1 MSQFA
6 NLFFKKTP
14 YDLQELT
21 KILDASYSDS
31 FTIDDEIKKESFSP
45 SVIGYGSGT
54 CPRRWVL
61 AFRGGPWYQ
70 EHSSQSVDNME
81 AGTDA
86 HARIQANFQNSDLK
100 VSIEKELLVKD
111 PPVRGFIDAIIEDFN
126 GVNLVVEIK
135 TTRTEAWTSR
145 RAKNKGPAYQ
155 VLQLLLYL
163 YFLGEKY
170 GVLLYEDKNDH
181 QKLLIPVEMTDKNK
195 MAVEKVVDWMRLVHK
210 TYVEDKLP
218 TIPFKSNSKICKECP
233 LQKWCYSQPKGDI
246 DLEVLKYEDD
256 LD

>member
-6 NLFFKKTP
+6 NLYYKRTP
-14 YDLQELT
+14 YDLNQLT

-31 FTIDDEIKKESFSP
+31 FTIDEEIRKESFSP

-61 AFRGGPWYQ
+61 AFRGGDWYQ

-86 HARIQANFQNSDLK
+86 HARIQGNLQNSNLK
-100 VSIEKELLVKD
+100 VVIEQELLVKD
-111 PPVRGFIDAIIEDFN
+111 PPVRGFIDVIIEDFN
-126 GVNLVVEIK
+126 GFNLVIEIK
-135 TTRTEAWTSR
+135 TTRTEAWVSR

-170 GVLLYEDKNDH
+170 GLLLYEDKNDH

-195 MAVEKVVDWMRLVHK
+195 KAVENVVEWMRIVYQAYK
-210 TYVEDKLP
+210 DDKLP
-218 TIPFKSNSKICKECP
+218 KNPFRSNSKICKECP
-233 LQKWCYSQPKGDI
+233 LQKWCYSQPEGDI
-246 DLEVLKYEDD
+246 DIEVLKYEDD

>member
-6 NLFFKKTP
+6 NLYFKKTA
-14 YDLQELT
+14 YDLDGLA

-31 FTIDDEIKKESFSP
+31 FKIDDDIKKENFSP

-70 EHSSQSVDNME
+70 EHSSKSVDNMQ

-86 HARIQANFQNSDLK
+86 HARIQANLQNSDLE
-100 VSIEKELLVKD
+100 VVIEQELLVED
-111 PPVRGFIDAIIEDFN
+111 PPIKGYIDVIIKNYNGF
-126 GVNLVVEIK
+126 NLVIEIK
-135 TTRTEAWTSR
+135 TTRTEAWSAR

-163 YFLGEKY
+163 YFLGEQY
-170 GVLLYEDKNDH
+170 GLLMYEDKNDH
-181 QKLLIPVEMTDKNK
+181 QKLLIPVEMNDKNK
-195 MAVEKVVDWMRLVHK
+195 AAVEKVVEWMRLVHK
-210 TYVEDKLP
+210 AYKDDKLP
-218 TIPFKSNSKICKECP
+218 MNPFRSNSKICKECP
-233 LQKWCYSQPKGDI
+233 LQKWCYSQPKGDM

>member
-14 YDLQELT
+14 YDLTELSQ
-21 KILDASYSDS
+21 ILDASYSDS
-31 FTIDDEIKKESFSP
+31 FTIDEEIQKENFSP
-45 SVIGYGSGT
+45 STIGYGSGT

-61 AFRGGPWYQ
+61 AFRGAEWFQ

-86 HARIQANFQNSDLK
+86 HARIQANLQNSDLN
-100 VSIEKELLVKD
+100 VIIEQELVVKD
-111 PPVRGFIDAIIEDFN
+111 PPIRGFVDVIIKDFK
-126 GVNLVVEIK
+126 GYNLVIEIK
-135 TTRTEAWTSR
+135 TTRTEAWASR

-163 YFLGEKY
+163 YILDEEFG
-170 GVLLYEDKNDH
+170 LLMYEDKNDH
-181 QKLLIPVEMTDKNK
+181 EKLLIPVQMTEGNK
-195 MAVEKVVDWMRLVHK
+195 IAVEKVIEWMRTVHGAFK
-210 TYVEDKLP
+210 DGKLP
-218 TIPFKSNSKICKECP
+218 ANPFRANSKICKTCP
-233 LQKWCYSQPKGDI
+233 VQKWCYNQPEGDLDI
-246 DLEVLKYEDD
+246 AVLKYEDD